1 MKDKRIVIASMTNPT
16 RSQQQLCD
24 NFFCSK
30 NKSEPIRQKIFDG
43 QRRPGIPRTLVIR
56 RNDSR
61 PRFEPAALRFRGT
74 HSDADADADVDFREP
89 EQRLGATSGSS
100 AELFEES
107 ELAAGVSP
115 HPERFEDREQRRRDG
130 GRLQLR
136 RQQGLQ
142 LQREFCL
149 L

>member
-1 MKDKRIVIASMTNPT
+1 MTNPP
-16 RSQQQLCD
+16 RSQQQLCE
-24 NFFCSK
+24 NFFVR

-43 QRRPGIPRTLVIR
+43 QRRPRIPRTLVIR

-61 PRFEPAALRFRGT
+61 PRFEPAALRFRGA
-74 HSDADADADVDFREP
+74 HPDLDADADADVDFREP
-89 EQRLGATSGSS
+89 EQRLGATSDSS
-100 AELFEES
+100 TELFEES

>member
-1 MKDKRIVIASMTNPT
+1 MKDKRIVIASMTKPT

-30 NKSEPIRQKIFDG
+30 NKSEPIREKIFDG
-43 QRRPGIPRTLVIR
+43 QRRPRIPRTLVIR

-61 PRFEPAALRFRGT
+61 PRFEPAALRFRGA
-74 HSDADADADVDFREP
+74 HSDLDADADVNFREP